1 MIDAKSDVAGSGRRT
16 GQRSGHCTDA
26 GGASHVTPD
35 QEGRTMQRQSNKV
48 GPRLDEDL
56 KHDSEAIVRGGHAS
70 RAEEWKG
77 SEPAA
82 EDQPAVRLRP
92 ELAEAKVSLDGSG
105 EGMSAAEIELRS
117 ELATYIARAP
127 YPLGREDLLALLAQN
142 NAPDRFVEMVERLP
156 ADQAVVNLQDLWER
170 VGQQG

>member
-1 MIDAKSDVAGSGRRT
+1 
-16 GQRSGHCTDA
+16 
-26 GGASHVTPD
+26 
-35 QEGRTMQRQSNKV
+35 MQRQSNKV

-117 ELATYIARAP
+117 ELATYTSPGRRTRWAARTCSPFWRRTTRRTASWRWSSVSP
-127 YPLGREDLLALLAQN
+127 PTRRSSTCRTSGSAWGSRAKSDRRAL
-142 NAPDRFVEMVERLP
+142 
-156 ADQAVVNLQDLWER
+156 
-170 VGQQG
+170 